1 MSRGRGRSC
10 EEIGSPLE
18 KVVPRGR
25 MNLKESGEI
34 SGQVGPIFR
43 GILFVNTIM
52 ETKVVFPVE
61 RAKSRKKPK
70 RINELLV
77 LERKIG

>member
-1 MSRGRGRSC
+1 
-10 EEIGSPLE
+10 
-18 KVVPRGR
+18 
-25 MNLKESGEI
+25 MNLKESGGI

-52 ETKVVFPVE
+52 ETKVVFPVLE

-70 RINELLV
+70 RINKLLV